1 MESFETQNKSFEE
14 YLNLLLEVGY
24 QTQYSFLGG
33 NEFIDYVDYIGYFEN
48 LKKDWQKIAEII
60 GIKQYKLPKKNLS
73 PENKK
78 IVFSKNELSLVN
90 NLYEEDFNRFYPN
103 I

>member
-1 MESFETQNKSFEE
+1 MQLKNIGSKVLLADTIHIKSCLAMKCKLNKLVRNKKHWLNKEVQNKSFEE

-48 LKKDWQKIAEII
+48 LKKDWQKIAE
-60 GIKQYKLPKKNLS
+60 
-73 PENKK
+73 
-78 IVFSKNELSLVN
+78 
-90 NLYEEDFNRFYPN
+90 N
-103 I
+103 IS